1 MKDFFQ
7 TPGWWY
13 NFSSFVFGFGGL
25 LLGLVGLWLA
35 YIQIAK
41 TLNAAQAAKNAAEA
55 TSADLARLTSVI
67 NIERLSTFCREAMT
81 LLATEQYLD
90 AARPIHDLRAVGLA
104 HLNSATDGEPLGDT
118 QWEALIGALAK
129 VGRQINES
137 RSQSPTL
144 QTSGEWRE
152 IVSAVDEKLHS
163 IKPKAAILAA
173 GER

>member
-1 MKDFFQ
+1 VKDFFQ

-13 NFSSFVFGFGGL
+13 NFYSFVFGFGGL

-55 TSADLARLTSVI
+55 TSANLARLTTVI

-81 LLATEQYLD
+81 LLAAERYLD
-90 AARPIHDLRAVGLA
+90 AERPIHDLRVGLA
-104 HLNSATDGEPLGDT
+104 QLRSATAGEPLGDT

-152 IVSAVDEKLHS
+152 IVSAVDEKLHA